1 MTGVEAAEKQ
11 LSPLEELIAIHSEHI
26 SLREL
31 VEQIKRRYPSMTCGQ
46 VALWLMNKLQGITE
60 YRRRDFQV
68 EQLTGDWRHGLRV
81 LQGLLSDVV
90 KHGAEAMNNNGRF
103 DEICVRKKD
112 AEEAL
117 NVELPVIAE
126 FLPPVLAVTVDSRT
140 GQNDECYI
148 AGVADNENLP
158 PETTVDSVHEIN
170 DNLSPPAV
178 WENTHGM
185 ETAKKFIAGLAIAI
199 AANDKRYQRK
209 GGLNKSAVARLAEN
223 AMLKYGGSVGVS
235 GRQLTE
241 LIGEALKYAPELKDD
256 ADGKQKP
263 VWQVDGLTS

>member
-1 MTGVEAAEKQ
+1 MISVEAAEKQ
-11 LSPLEELIAIHSEHI
+11 LSPLEELIAIHGEHI

-31 VEQIKRRYPSMTCGQ
+31 VEQIKRRYPVMTYEQ

-68 EQLTGDWRHGLRV
+68 ERLLAGRT
-81 LQGLLSDVV
+81 QGLLSDVV
-90 KHGAEAMNNNGRF
+90 KHGAEALNNDGRF
-103 DEICVRKKD
+103 DEICIRKKD

-117 NVELPVIAE
+117 NIELPVMAE
-126 FLPPVLAVTVDSRT
+126 FLPPVLAVNSHTS
-140 GQNDECYI
+140 QNDECYI
-148 AGVADNENLP
+148 AGNENLS
-158 PETTVDSVHEIN
+158 PETN
-170 DNLSPPAV
+170 DNPVSDIDNDPSPPAV

-209 GGLNKSAVARLAEN
+209 GGLNKSAIARLAEN
-223 AMLKYGGSVGVS
+223 AMVKYGGSVGVS

-241 LIGEALKYAPELKDD
+241 LIGEALKYAPKLKDD
-256 ADGKQKP
+256 ADCKQKP